1 MKRRELLKGLAA
13 ATCGGVLVNTLGGR
27 AGQADSRAIA
37 SPATACTTPTG
48 DAFEDKTDWL
58 QSLLD
63 RGEGIV
69 RFPDGRFQ
77 VSRALQIT
85 DGTRLVCTPKTHLR
99 LADGANCPII
109 KNREK
114 RPQLTRGVTIE
125 GGLWDGNNLGQQR
138 DQPKDKTFAG
148 A

>member
-13 ATCGGVLVNTLGGR
+13 TTSVGVLVNTLGGQP
-27 AGQADSRAIA
+27 GEADSGAIA
-37 SPATACTTPTG
+37 SPSTARTAPTG

-63 RGEGIV
+63 RGEGLV
-69 RFPDGRFQ
+69 RFPDGLFQ

-85 DGTRLVCTPKTHLR
+85 DGTRLICTPKTHLR

-125 GGLWDGNNLGQQR
+125 GGVWDGNNLGR
-138 DQPKDKTFAG
+138 NRFVNAIPYIF
-148 A
+148 